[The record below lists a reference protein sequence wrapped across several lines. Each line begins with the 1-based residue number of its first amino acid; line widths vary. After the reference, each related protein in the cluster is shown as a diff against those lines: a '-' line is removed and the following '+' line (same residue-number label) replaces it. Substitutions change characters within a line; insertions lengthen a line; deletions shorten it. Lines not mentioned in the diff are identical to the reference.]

1 MKRIQ
6 AALVALALIAS
17 GLTAFAEAPRT
28 VAVTTEATQLRA
40 SGSATAKVVAE
51 LASGVPLR
59 VVAAGTSTVTVG
71 GRKAP
76 WHKVATVD
84 GAEGFVFG
92 AALRLVDGPMSYEDF
107 ADDELW
113 MDYLELALR
122 PGERVYAVEGYGGV
136 GVGMEGYWFPT
147 SIDRSYEDAFL
158 VVWDDYLDASIF
170 AEYIPE
176 DFPRMLTAR
185 SWWVP
190 GYAIEIVGEKD
201 VADFLS
207 MEDQYLATEDPE
219 LLLPVGSTVVLG
231 AHTMVDPKDK
241 ASLFWADDMDAY
253 VGEETFVTEHV
264 GRDKWGYAI
273 VYVDADDGSYYWR
286 IADMFLVERYVG
298 DGDGSYSGDDL
309 DYADFAEESMGLIK
323 VGSMVVLGRH
333 DDGEGEFEINWADE
347 MDAFVGKRAKVTE
360 IVGSDSDGFLVVAV
374 DSNEYVWRVRNL
386 TLFGRGRPGSYG
398 YKVGDRVLVGKHR
411 PLGESE
417 LVFWVDEM
425 EAYVGMEATITELV
439 GQVEDELSRSYYV
452 RLDVDGGE
460 YFWRAETLSPVE

>member
-51 LASGVPLR
+51 LANGIPLR
-59 VVAAGTSTVTVG
+59 VTAKGTAVATVG

-76 WHKVATVD
+76 WHKVLTVD
-84 GAEGFVFG
+84 GKEGFVFG
-92 AALRLVDGPMSYEDF
+92 ATVRLVDTPMAYEDF
-107 ADDELW
+107 GDDELW

-122 PGERVYAVEGYGGV
+122 PGERVYAVAGYGGV

-147 SIDRSYEDAFL
+147 PIDRSYEDAFL

-170 AEYIPE
+170 AEFIPE

-190 GYAIEIVGEKD
+190 GNVIEIVGEAK
-201 VADFLS
+201 VADFPA

-241 ASLFWADDMDAY
+241 ASLFWADGMNAY
-253 VGEETFVTEHV
+253 VGQETFIAEHV

-273 VYVDADDGSYYWR
+273 AYVDADDGAYYWR

-298 DGDGSYSGDDL
+298 DGDGSRSG
-309 DYADFAEESMGLIK
+309 
-323 VGSMVVLGRH
+323 
-333 DDGEGEFEINWADE
+333 
-347 MDAFVGKRAKVTE
+347 
-360 IVGSDSDGFLVVAV
+360 
-374 DSNEYVWRVRNL
+374 
-386 TLFGRGRPGSYG
+386 
-398 YKVGDRVLVGKHR
+398 
-411 PLGESE
+411 
-417 LVFWVDEM
+417 
-425 EAYVGMEATITELV
+425 
-439 GQVEDELSRSYYV
+439 
-452 RLDVDGGE
+452 DGGE
-460 YFWRAETLSPVE
+460 YADYAEESAG